1 MRKYWMFAKS
11 SMQISAAYSAW
22 YWASM
27 ATVILK
33 LLIMFYFWH
42 AVYQNQSSIGQL
54 NLKDMLTYIIVA
66 MFVQGFVSGA
76 GNELARE
83 IKQGQIAVELMRP
96 YDYLF
101 KMIFMDFGQ
110 KASFFIRETIP
121 MGLIAF
127 LVIQINPPG
136 SLVQFLLFLA
146 SAAFGLWIGTFFDML
161 IGILAFWT
169 VNIWGVQVLKEGVI
183 TFFSGALIPITLFPA
198 WLQSISFALPFQAM
212 VFSPVAIYT
221 GQITGTDVYWTIAV
235 QAAWAAAL
243 YILLKVLWNQAIK
256 KVTIFGG

>member
-27 ATVILK
+27 ASVILK

-42 AVYQNQSSIGQL
+42 AVYRNQTSIQQL
-54 NLKDMLTYIIVA
+54 TLQDMLTYIAVA

-83 IKQGQIAVELMRP
+83 IKQGQIAIELMRP

-127 LVIQINPPG
+127 LFIKISPPENME
-136 SLVQFLLFLA
+136 QLLGFLA
-146 SAAFGLWIGTFFDML
+146 SAVLGVWIGTFFDML

-169 VNIWGVQVLKEGVI
+169 VNVWGVQVLKEGVI
-183 TFFSGALIPITLFPA
+183 TFFSGALIPLTLFPE
-198 WLQSISFALPFQAM
+198 WLQSIAFALPFQAM
-212 VFSPVAIYT
+212 VYAPVSIYT
-221 GQITGTDVYWTIAV
+221 GQMAGTEILWTIAV
-235 QAAWAAAL
+235 QLIWLLLL
-243 YILLKVLWNQAIK
+243 YGLLKVMWNQAVK